1 MRTLTLNM
9 EDALISPIGLSILTG
24 AGLID
29 SGTDTPIIVHT
40 TETFDLADNVT
51 NDTTVTITLTNTPMT
66 KKTENTIYVMF
77 LDDRGEI
84 ITEPYIPKVNGNTL
98 TLELNGTAQTIN
110 DISYTAN
117 NDQLGGEE
125 DTKVLKMAK
134 AVLVDYYVEKNGNG
148 QAMQVNITPD
158 QFGGNYYIEASTL
171 FRTTDG
177 IDMPAEFII
186 PNGKVQSNFTF
197 TMASSGDPS
206 SFNFVVDAFPDYLRF
221 DHSKKVLAA
230 IQVITDEADNA
241 EEHRTSTKAT
251 KKTNN

>member
-29 SGTDTPIIVHT
+29 SGEDTPIVIHT
-40 TETFDLADNVT
+40 TETFDLDGKVNEGI
-51 NDTTVTITLTNTPMT
+51 VTIDLAEVPKAKDNEDTV
-66 KKTENTIYVMF
+66 YVMF
-77 LDDRGEI
+77 LDDKGEI
-84 ITEPYIPKVNGNTL
+84 ISEPYIPDVTGETKRITLKLTGDAVSAVNGR
-98 TLELNGTAQTIN
+98 
-110 DISYTAN
+110 SYTAF
-117 NDQLGGEE
+117 NDQIGEE
-125 DTKVLKMAK
+125 KGTNVLDIAK
-134 AVLVDYYVEKNGNG
+134 AVLVDYYVEKKGKG
-148 QAMQVNITPD
+148 QAMQIDITPD
-158 QFGGNYYIEASTL
+158 KFGGNYYVEASTL

-186 PNGKVQSNFTF
+186 PNAKVQSNFTF

-230 IQVITDEADNA
+230 IQVITDDTNDIEARREQTA
-241 EEHRTSTKAT
+241 A
-251 KKTNN
+251 KKN

>member
-29 SGTDTPIIVHT
+29 SGSNSPIVIHT
-40 TETFDLADNVT
+40 TETFDISDKVA
-51 NDTTVTITLTNTPMT
+51 DTTVTIELSDTPVT
-66 KKTENTIYVMF
+66 TPTDEDTVYVMF

-84 ITEPYIPKVNGNTL
+84 ITEPYIPSVSGKKL
-98 TLELNGTAQTIN
+98 TLKLDGTSNTVN
-110 DISYTAN
+110 ERNYTAK
-117 NDQLGGEE
+117 NDQLGGETGTE
-125 DTKVLKMAK
+125 VLNMAK
-134 AVLVDYYVEKNGNG
+134 AVLVDYYVEKKGNG
-148 QAMQVNITPD
+148 QAMQINITPD

-230 IQVITDEADNA
+230 IQVITDDADNA
-241 EEHRTSTKAT
+241 EVRRESTMA
-251 KKTNN
+251 KKN

>member
-29 SGTDTPIIVHT
+29 SGSSSPIVIHT
-40 TETFDLADNVT
+40 TETFDLEGKVD
-51 NDTTVTITLTNTPMT
+51 DTTVTITLTNTPYEMEN
-66 KKTENTIYVMF
+66 KDENTVYVMF

-84 ITEPYIPKVNGNTL
+84 ITEPYIPTVNGKTL
-98 TLELNGTAQTIN
+98 TLKLNGTAQTIN
-110 DISYTAN
+110 KISYTAN

-125 DTKVLKMAK
+125 GTEVLKMAK
-134 AVLVDYYVEKNGNG
+134 AVLVDYYVEKKSNG
-148 QAMQVNITPD
+148 QAMQIDITPD

-230 IQVITDEADNA
+230 IQVITDDADNA
-241 EEHRTSTKAT
+241 EERRTSTMAT
-251 KKTNN
+251 KKN